1 MTIDSVLLKDG
12 GATLTSALT
21 GTTATL
27 TTADNLPQLTLIST
41 DTDASVGPLLDLY
54 RNSASPADNDIVGRI
69 RMQGEN
75 SAGETINY
83 VTLFSQIQ
91 DVTDGTEDG
100 RFFISAMTGGTDY
113 SRMDLLSTETVF
125 NQDSQSINFRVET
138 STVSHALFL
147 DAANDRMGIFESSPS
162 YTFDVDAETR
172 FQKQINY
179 GGYTSEYPADVV
191 TVTRGSSAN
200 DTAWVKIG
208 TLDNPGQA
216 EILYSC
222 GTSASEETGTIFLM
236 QTYSGANLGL
246 TVKRQTYNQQV
257 LKVRAVQVGGG
268 GTDYEIWVQ
277 IDNGSDQTSDP
288 YVRAIVKLAQT
299 LSISGRWTYAMS
311 VGTPGTAVTEVDLAI
326 SEGGSAYGTRNQTA
340 YSGFT
345 NNSLGAIFNNDG
357 ADSDFRVESVNN
369 THTLFVDSSADKV
382 MVGTSVGPKTF
393 SVLGSFENAGFYRN
407 FTGAGTAANFVGIGR
422 TDSAGTLVDGVRITG
437 GGDEN
442 AEASHNGYF
451 NLEIRNSGNFRSL
464 LAAFSSGNE
473 LVVND
478 GGLDLDFRVESD
490 GNTHMLFVDAGNNR
504 LGIGSSSP
512 NKTVEILAA
521 NATLR
526 LEDTASGSKR
536 LDIGVLDTAVAFIDA
551 PQSAQTLKMSVSGT
565 ESFTQYHNTNGSV
578 FNEGGAD
585 RDFRV
590 ESDGNANMLFVD
602 GGNNVVVIG
611 GTTAETADT
620 FEIISS
626 DTNTNVRIR
635 NTNAGDAGPRL
646 IFDKASASAAN
657 DDNLGELLF
666 IGKDSS
672 GNAEQYARLL
682 AESSNITAGAE
693 DGTVSLE
700 MMVNGTNTQI
710 YNHSHVGTVFNEE
723 GKASQDFRVESDGNA
738 NMLFVDASA
747 NTIFIGGTTTGQN
760 VIHLDAGRIMLDKAS
775 DWNIES
781 GGSAS
786 GSHIR
791 FRQSSADVG
800 SITST
805 SSGTTYNTTSDRRLK
820 KDIETITDGTDKL
833 MAMNP
838 VTHGWKAEPEADAV
852 HGFIAQE
859 MRDIVPEAVSGD
871 PDGEEMMSMDY
882 GRITPIIVAAL
893 QDATNEIKA
902 LKERVKELEASQ

>member
-1 MTIDSVLLKDG
+1 M
-12 GATLTSALT
+12 
-21 GTTATL
+21 
-27 TTADNLPQLTLIST
+27 
-41 DTDASVGPLLDLY
+41 
-54 RNSASPADNDIVGRI
+54 
-69 RMQGEN
+69 
-75 SAGETINY
+75 
-83 VTLFSQIQ
+83 
-91 DVTDGTEDG
+91 
-100 RFFISAMTGGTDY
+100 
-113 SRMDLLSTETVF
+113 
-125 NQDSQSINFRVET
+125 
-138 STVSHALFL
+138 
-147 DAANDRMGIFESSPS
+147 
-162 YTFDVDAETR
+162 
-172 FQKQINY
+172 
-179 GGYTSEYPADVV
+179 
-191 TVTRGSSAN
+191 
-200 DTAWVKIG
+200 
-208 TLDNPGQA
+208 
-216 EILYSC
+216 
-222 GTSASEETGTIFLM
+222 
-236 QTYSGANLGL
+236 
-246 TVKRQTYNQQV
+246 
-257 LKVRAVQVGGG
+257 
-268 GTDYEIWVQ
+268 
-277 IDNGSDQTSDP
+277 
-288 YVRAIVKLAQT
+288 
-299 LSISGRWTYAMS
+299 
-311 VGTPGTAVTEVDLAI
+311 
-326 SEGGSAYGTRNQTA
+326 
-340 YSGFT
+340 
-345 NNSLGAIFNNDG
+345 
-357 ADSDFRVESVNN
+357 
-369 THTLFVDSSADKV
+369 
-382 MVGTSVGPKTF
+382 
-393 SVLGSFENAGFYRN
+393 
-407 FTGAGTAANFVGIGR
+407 
-422 TDSAGTLVDGVRITG
+422 
-437 GGDEN
+437 
-442 AEASHNGYF
+442 
-451 NLEIRNSGNFRSL
+451 
-464 LAAFSSGNE
+464 
-473 LVVND
+473 
-478 GGLDLDFRVESD
+478 
-490 GNTHMLFVDAGNNR
+490 
-504 LGIGSSSP
+504 
-512 NKTVEILAA
+512 
-521 NATLR
+521 
-526 LEDTASGSKR
+526 
-536 LDIGVLDTAVAFIDA
+536 LDTAVAFIDA
-551 PQSAQTLKMSVSGT
+551 PQSAQTLKMSVSST
-565 ESFTQYHNTNGSV
+565 ESFTQYHNTTGAV

-585 RDFRV
+585 RNFRV
-590 ESDGNANMLFVD
+590 ESDSNANMLFVD

-838 VTHGWKAEPEADAV
+838 VTHGWKADPEADAV

-859 MRDIVPEAVSGD
+859 MLDIVPEAVSGD
-871 PDGEEMMSMDY
+871 PEGEEMMSMDY
-882 GRITPIIVAAL
+882 GRITPVIVAAL